1 MITIFA
7 TPKNFEDIFIHI
19 QENAIKSWRSISDD
33 IQIVILGD
41 SKGSKEIAEEVN
53 ADYIPKVRCSP
64 KGTPYASDL
73 FIQAEKIAKFPI
85 ITFINADIILP
96 KNFVEEIK
104 WVTDTMKKFLI
115 IGHRWDMDIH
125 EKINFQSE
133 LITRKFW
140 ETIPEK
146 GELHAP
152 SGIDYFVFNK
162 GLWKTLPDF
171 IIGRPGFDN
180 WLIWKARRRR
190 IPVIDA
196 TDSIQVVHQNHHFNF
211 HNLKKDPK
219 IHTEEEGQYNSQI
232 HQGKILNIMDADYTL
247 NKGNVEK
254 KTDRAFKIR
263 NLHRLPG
270 IYPEIAI
277 LIKLYRRI
285 YKLLIKTK

>member
-19 QENAIKSWRSISDD
+19 QENAIKSWRYISDD

-41 SKGSKEIAEEVN
+41 SNGSKEMAKEVN
-53 ADYIPKVRCSP
+53 ADYIPNVRCSP

-73 FIQAEKIAKFPI
+73 FFQAEKIAKFPI

-96 KNFVEEIK
+96 KNFVEEVQSVANK
-104 WVTDTMKKFLI
+104 MSRYLI

-125 EKINFQSE
+125 EKLDLQSRSFHKNFWQ
-133 LITRKFW
+133 TV
-140 ETIPEK
+140 PEK
-146 GELHAP
+146 GKLHAP

-190 IPVIDA
+190 VPVIDA
-196 TDSIQVVHQNHHFNF
+196 TKAINVVHQNHHFNF
-211 HNLKKDPK
+211 HNLKQDPK
-219 IHTEEEGQYNSQI
+219 IHSEEEGRSNSMI
-232 HQGKILNIMDADYTL
+232 HKGKTLNIMDANYTL
-247 NKGNVEK
+247 YNGEIKK
-254 KTDRAFKIR
+254 KTDYDFIIR

-270 IYPEIAI
+270 IYPEFAI
-277 LIKLYRRI
+277 PIKLYRRL
-285 YKLLIKTK
+285 YKLLVMPT